1 MDERGQTRNERMRI
15 MNKNQIKA
23 IAAAVG
29 YFVLYACS
37 MLLFQSVFT
46 MGLMGQKFALGIRNE
61 AAFVDSANN
70 NFLLTMLL
78 TVASVGLTFYLIFRL
93 RGKNVRREWR
103 INPFASRSLLLS
115 VLVAVAYSAA
125 YSWLSNQLAPDEV
138 DPISRSIDYY
148 QGLQPGLGLVMLMLN
163 IFVAAPVVEEIVMRG
178 VVYTRIDKA
187 CGKWPAVIV
196 SSLLFGLMHIA
207 AGGLILAVGAV
218 LMGAIFAFI
227 LAKTNSLTACIIA
240 HAAANIPDF
249 MVYITS

>member
-1 MDERGQTRNERMRI
+1 MRI

-46 MGLMGQKFALGIRNE
+46 IGLMGQKFALGIRNE

-78 TVASVGLTFYLIFRL
+78 AVASVGLTFYLIFRL
-93 RGKNVRREWR
+93 RGKDVRREWR

-125 YSWLSNQLAPDEV
+125 YSWLSNV
-138 DPISRSIDYY
+138 DGRKIEFKVSAY
-148 QGLQPGLGLVMLMLN
+148 
-163 IFVAAPVVEEIVMRG
+163 
-178 VVYTRIDKA
+178 
-187 CGKWPAVIV
+187 CGET
-196 SSLLFGLMHIA
+196 LFGEGTHLR
-207 AGGLILAVGAV
+207 
-218 LMGAIFAFI
+218 FI
-227 LAKTNSLTACIIA
+227 V
-240 HAAANIPDF
+240 DRERF
-249 MVYITS
+249 MSKIG